1 MRNLNNRIYDAF
13 DSIHAGQ
20 DLKGK
25 TTSYLSRASG
35 RRKSGVVRYAAAAAC
50 LLFVLLGGMGYQ
62 FYMTPVAAI
71 SIDVNPSMEWEVNRL
86 DRVVSVIC
94 YNQEAEDVA
103 AKLRL
108 KHRKYDD
115 AINELLTSSE
125 MSVYLAENDEVSI
138 SVAAEDEA
146 RSIRIQDRVAECAG
160 RHCSN
165 VSCHGGTESD
175 RQAANEAGVSLGKY
189 EAFLALRE
197 LNPAITLEEVS
208 GLCMCEIQNLIREY
222 GGQDAET
229 DQTGSGH
236 TGRGHC
242 HGKDGSCQEEQPG
255 QGEQGSQGA
264 ENRNSLPEGTDD
276 IVESRDTTDQEGHH
290 HNHNHN
296 QNHGYPHGGQ

>member
-1 MRNLNNRIYDAF
+1 MRNLSNRIYDAF
-13 DSIHAGQ
+13 DSVYAGQ
-20 DLKGK
+20 DLKEK
-25 TTSYLSRASG
+25 TKSYLSQSSG
-35 RRKSGVVRYAAAAAC
+35 CRKSGVARYAAAAAC
-50 LLFVLLGGMGYQ
+50 LLFVLLGGAGYQ

-71 SIDVNPSMEWEVNRL
+71 SIDVNPSMEWEVNCL

-146 RSIRIQDRVAECAG
+146 RSIRIQDRAAECAG

-189 EAFLALRE
+189 EAYLALRE
-197 LNPAITLEEVS
+197 LDPAITLEEVS
-208 GLCMCEIQNLIREY
+208 GLCMCEIQNRIREY
-222 GGQDAET
+222 EGQSAEM
-229 DQTGSGH
+229 DQTENGH

-242 HGKDGSCQEEQPG
+242 HGKGG
-255 QGEQGSQGA
+255 
-264 ENRNSLPEGTDD
+264 
-276 IVESRDTTDQEGHH
+276 SRDTTDQEGHH
-290 HNHNHN
+290 HHHNHN
-296 QNHGYPHGGQ
+296 QNHAHHHGGQ